1 MTAWRARPRRSVWR
15 VVERTRMV
23 KSALRWSNVLE
34 GGMAGS
40 APEEV
45 VIMQCAPTGSPQ
57 QYEVTVATSSQGA
70 PTVTVGG
77 NCAEAVAGLL
87 ASEFRLRHAVPG
99 GMGNII
105 YTLIKE

>member
-1 MTAWRARPRRSVWR
+1 MHTVS
-15 VVERTRMV
+15 RMV
-23 KSALRWSNVLE
+23 LASVVLCSSLIWGE
-34 GGMAGS
+34 RGVMAGS

-70 PTVTVGG
+70 PMVTVGG